1 MRARKRRPERS
12 TGRAD
17 REERAGRRVSGQ
29 SAGQDNPNPSD
40 PPQRPGQFQTQRQEA
55 TNRREEPQ
63 KPSSHGR
70 DDSATKTPRRSPYQS
85 GATAPAAPSHTHTR
99 DPPIRCDTAPAPP
112 TPSRSS

>member
-55 TNRREEPQ
+55 TNRSEEPQ
-63 KPSSHGR
+63 KPSSHGL
-70 DDSATKTPRRSPYQS
+70 DDSATKTPRRYRYQS
-85 GATAPAAPSHTHTR
+85 GATAPASPSHAHTH
-99 DPPIRCDTAPAPP
+99 DPLIRYDMDQAQH